1 MNNVPC
7 CFLRNEIIK
16 RRTTHV
22 LGVIFSFLIALSF
35 GFSYGNVG
43 NQVSY
48 YPHALNHLSPDFLA
62 YDWLIQETTPYHVRF
77 EWIVWL
83 THALGSVPWWSAI
96 LNLVL
101 VTAGFFVIYRITL
114 AYTQQWALL
123 TFLIVL
129 LFVMID
135 RTQTV
140 GTSYLFVEG
149 LQPSTL
155 ASVAWLA
162 SILWFLSGRIQ
173 LSGASLALGGLFH
186 ANFLILGI
194 GLFGLAHLALGRDAL
209 LRRLA
214 GQLIPS
220 LLILSLDLPLIL
232 AFSSGEGSAAART
245 ILQQI
250 RAPHHYIP
258 ETYLMDFWAW
268 GGWMLAGIGVTLSI
282 DLRGVRLPM
291 LGLLGSIAAS
301 VIGATLLTILV
312 FAPTISQLYVWRLAP
327 FGVIMSQVVVASFAV
342 RVTGGTLSLFD
353 WRNPAPRAM
362 VALGSLFVL
371 RGYLH
376 DYQIVSYPI
385 MTSLSMSVLTIGLAM
400 LIRYRQSAVGIS

>member
-1 MNNVPC
+1 MNNAPC

-43 NQVSY
+43 NQFSY

-62 YDWLIQETTPYHVRF
+62 YDWLVQETTPYNVRF

-101 VTAGFFVIYRITL
+101 VTAGICVIYRIGL
-114 AYTQQWALL
+114 AYTQQWALV

-135 RTQTV
+135 RTQSV
-140 GTSYLFVEG
+140 GMSYLFGEG

-173 LSGASLALGGLFH
+173 LSGVSLALGGFFH

-194 GLFGLAHLALGRDAL
+194 GMFSLAHLALCRDAL
-209 LRRLA
+209 FRRFA
-214 GQLIPS
+214 GPLS
-220 LLILSLDLPLIL
+220 SMLLL
-232 AFSSGEGSAAART
+232 
-245 ILQQI
+245 
-250 RAPHHYIP
+250 
-258 ETYLMDFWAW
+258 
-268 GGWMLAGIGVTLSI
+268 
-282 DLRGVRLPM
+282 
-291 LGLLGSIAAS
+291 
-301 VIGATLLTILV
+301 
-312 FAPTISQLYVWRLAP
+312 
-327 FGVIMSQVVVASFAV
+327 
-342 RVTGGTLSLFD
+342 
-353 WRNPAPRAM
+353 
-362 VALGSLFVL
+362 
-371 RGYLH
+371 
-376 DYQIVSYPI
+376 
-385 MTSLSMSVLTIGLAM
+385 
-400 LIRYRQSAVGIS
+400 